1 MSATLPVW
9 KNNLFTFTMYQFRTT
24 ADLLKLCKK
33 HDASMAEITIRY
45 EMEHSSKHRAD
56 VLKKMRKT
64 MKTMKEAVQEA
75 IKNPQ
80 ESAFHM
86 AGGDAP
92 LLIKGL
98 KGSKRKKMATSPV
111 VLRAMAYAVA
121 TGETNSAMGRI
132 VAFPTAGGAGVVPG
146 VMLAY
151 AEEFKTT
158 NKKLLEGLLTASAI
172 GKIIADGATL
182 SAAAGGCQAE
192 VGAAIA
198 MAAAG
203 VTEMRGGTPEQAA
216 NAAAMGLKSF
226 LGVVCDPLGGLVAVP
241 CIKRNMLGAS
251 TALASSDASLLGVE
265 SFIPFDEVVAAMK
278 NIAAIMSPKLRETAL
293 GGLAVTKTGLR
304 IRKKMGLP
312 PLKPNDID

>member
-1 MSATLPVW
+1 
-9 KNNLFTFTMYQFRTT
+9 MYQFRTT
-24 ADLLKLCKK
+24 NDLLKLCKK
-33 HDASMAEITIRY
+33 HNVSMAEIAIRY
-45 EMEHSSKHRAD
+45 EMEHSNKHRAE

-64 MKTMKEAVQEA
+64 MKTMKEAVHEA

-80 ESAFHM
+80 DSAFHM

-92 LLIKGL
+92 KLIKGL
-98 KGSKRKKMATSPV
+98 KKKNKMATSPV

-146 VMLAY
+146 VMLAF

-216 NAAAMGLKSF
+216 NASAMGLKSF

-251 TALASSDASLLGVE
+251 TALAASDASLLGIE

-312 PLKPNDID
+312 PLKPTDID